1 MIDLRVGL
9 ANQREFLFEV
19 QTLNSKISNGWS
31 MFTVPGPVQLPPGLS
46 APWRCRWAPWLLQGQ
61 LPCEWGDFQF
71 WGASE
76 LNRTTNH
83 PDDKIQIFSSLCFE
97 HLGNRWVPPPPG
109 MIASRVSV
117 NPILEEYKSNTI
129 FCYGWLSWT
138 WRHCWRLWGHMPG
151 PFPNLRQEPPGKMNW
166 TLFLSL
172 DIWIVMNPLS
182 FL

>member
-83 PDDKIQIFSSLCFE
+83 PDAKIQIFSFLCFE

-129 FCYGWLSWT
+129 FVMAGCPEPGVTAGDSEVT
-138 WRHCWRLWGHMPG
+138 CQGH
-151 PFPNLRQEPPGKMNW
+151 LQTSAKSHLEKW
-166 TLFLSL
+166 IEHSSL
-172 DIWIVMNPLS
+172 VSTSD
-182 FL
+182 